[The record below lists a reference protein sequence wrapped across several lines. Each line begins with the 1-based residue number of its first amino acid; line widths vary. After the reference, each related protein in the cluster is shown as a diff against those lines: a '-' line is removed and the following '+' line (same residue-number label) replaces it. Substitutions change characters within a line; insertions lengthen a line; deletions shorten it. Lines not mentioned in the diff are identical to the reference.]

1 IAMKKIITAG
11 SLLILFVAFLAAC
24 QKEENEI
31 GPALDLF
38 KAVPA
43 NKYYA
48 TDILNGKPYDI
59 YGNWRVVSTSGG
71 LHGGGYASDFEYLLI
86 KPNAVFGIVRNGE
99 LVTTG
104 KIEVINDPNFDL
116 LLHFVSDKPAS
127 EANVQLLYDFEKSVE
142 IRADTLSLVSPCC
155 DRFDTHLKKL

>member
-1 IAMKKIITAG
+1 MKKIITAG
-11 SLLILFVAFLAAC
+11 SVLILLVALFVSC
-24 QKEENEI
+24 QKEESEV
-31 GPALDLF
+31 GPALDIF

-43 NKYYA
+43 TKYHA
-48 TDILNGKPYDI
+48 TDILKDKPYNI

-71 LHGGGYASDFEYLLI
+71 IHGGGYTPDFEYLLI

-104 KIEVINDPNFDL
+104 KIEVINDPDFDML
-116 LLHFVSDKPAS
+116 VHFVSDKPTS
-127 EANVQLLYDFEKSVE
+127 EINLHLLHDFEKSVE
-142 IRADTLSLVSPCC
+142 IHADTLSLVSPCC